1 MEYVKLWEEEQD
13 EQSNTLDGSWG
24 MKLFIIICVCVFF
37 VSRFAVCLY
46 QYIFL
51 LKSFTFSKITTMQ
64 VLSVEEWLKAFAIY
78 FYEKKMEY
86 FMTWSFGVFGK
97 WKDQS
102 AQLRSNLLS
111 YIKLKFFYV
120 KFSQLCMYI
129 WSFVQLAYLLK
140 LIFWKIWILL

>member
-1 MEYVKLWEEEQD
+1 MKLWEEAQD
-13 EQSNTLDGSWG
+13 EQSNTLDGSQG

-64 VLSVEEWLKAFAIY
+64 VLSVEEWLKAIAIY

-86 FMTWSFGVFGK
+86 FMT
-97 WKDQS
+97 
-102 AQLRSNLLS
+102 
-111 YIKLKFFYV
+111 
-120 KFSQLCMYI
+120 
-129 WSFVQLAYLLK
+129 
-140 LIFWKIWILL
+140 

>member
-1 MEYVKLWEEEQD
+1 
-13 EQSNTLDGSWG
+13 

-64 VLSVEEWLKAFAIY
+64 VLSVEEWLKAVAIY

-86 FMTWSFGVFGK
+86 FMT
-97 WKDQS
+97 
-102 AQLRSNLLS
+102 
-111 YIKLKFFYV
+111 
-120 KFSQLCMYI
+120 
-129 WSFVQLAYLLK
+129 
-140 LIFWKIWILL
+140 

>member
-13 EQSNTLDGSWG
+13 EQSNTLDGSRG
-24 MKLFIIICVCVFF
+24 MKLFIIICVSVFF

-64 VLSVEEWLKAFAIY
+64 VLSVEEWLKAIAIY

-86 FMTWSFGVFGK
+86 FMT
-97 WKDQS
+97 
-102 AQLRSNLLS
+102 
-111 YIKLKFFYV
+111 
-120 KFSQLCMYI
+120 
-129 WSFVQLAYLLK
+129 
-140 LIFWKIWILL
+140 